1 MSYPITTTNSTK
13 LFDLLDGTTNS
24 NLGVTLIGRNYTN
37 YGEFQNENFVRLLEN
52 FASSTDPT
60 KNGAYTPLKG
70 TLWYDTTGPRM
81 RVYDGTNWVPI
92 SERAVGITAPTKNSL
107 GDQWYDSVNQQ
118 LFSWNGTDWT
128 VVGPAYSAGQG
139 KSGAMVETIIDNGT
153 NRHTVVS
160 TYTNNNLI
168 SITSF
173 DQTFTPQT
181 PIAGFGD
188 IEPGINLNNITIL
201 NGVVQNALSLGGNP
215 ANSYARTDINSTFNQ
230 NVRVA
235 GNLFFNTGYVTSNNS
250 SLILTNSTPS
260 GNIELY
266 VEASGGAI
274 RALVID
280 GITGSAEVPT
290 TLSGIS
296 SPDAVTNKKYV
307 DQNVTNINANVN
319 ALATSTTANL
329 VSTTATLTQNI
340 NILRGDTNANLT
352 LAQNKINANI
362 DTLSNALISNVDI
375 FSSNIS
381 ALLSNVAT
389 INSTL
394 LTLAPLNSA
403 TLTGVPTAPT
413 PIIGDNSN
421 TLATTAYVDTTS
433 LSASAALA
441 RQISALQASLTNAL
455 TSGLALRA
463 AQNNATLTGNP
474 TAPTA
479 AAGDN
484 STKLA
489 TTAFVTGAIA
499 AQKFNYTVSP
509 NPPSG
514 GNNGDFWF
522 QVG

>member
-1 MSYPITTTNSTK
+1 MSYPITTTDSTK

-70 TLWYDTTGPRM
+70 TIWYDTTGPRL
-81 RVYDGTNWVPI
+81 RVYNGVNWVPV
-92 SERAVGITAPTKNSL
+92 SERTVSLTAPTQNKV
-107 GDQWYDSVNQQ
+107 GDQWYSTNDQQ
-118 LFSWNGTDWT
+118 LFSWNGTQWT
-128 VVGPAYSAGQG
+128 VVGPAYSASQG
-139 KSGAMVETIIDNGT
+139 KSGAIVETIIDSGAE
-153 NRHTVVS
+153 RHTVVS

-173 DQTFTPQT
+173 DATFTPQI
-181 PIAGFGD
+181 PIVGFSD
-188 IEPGINLNNITIL
+188 IGPGINLNNSTTL
-201 NGVVQNALSLGGNP
+201 NGDVQNALNLGGNP
-215 ANSYARTDINSTFNQ
+215 ANSYARTDISSTFNQ
-230 NVRVA
+230 NVSIA
-235 GNLFFNTGYVTSNNS
+235 GNLFFNTGRVTSNNS
-250 SLILTNSTPS
+250 SLILTNTAQS

-266 VEASGGAI
+266 VETSSGTI

-280 GITGSAEVPT
+280 GITGSAEVPV

-319 ALATSTTANL
+319 ALTRSTTANL
-329 VSTTATLTQNI
+329 AATTTTLTQNI

-352 LAQNKINANI
+352 LVQNGINANVG
-362 DTLSNALISNVDI
+362 TLSNALNSNVDI

-381 ALLSNVAT
+381 TLLSNVAT
-389 INSTL
+389 IDSTL

-403 TLTGVPTAPT
+403 ALTGIPTAPT
-413 PIIGDNSN
+413 PAIGDNSN

-433 LSASAALA
+433 LSVSTTLA
-441 RQISALQASLTNAL
+441 RQISAAQASLNTAL
-455 TSGLALRA
+455 TTGLALKA

-474 TAPTA
+474 TAPTPA
-479 AAGDN
+479 VGDN
-484 STKLA
+484 STRLA

-522 QVG
+522 QIG